1 MGHICRP
8 CEGLFSTVQLRE
20 KSAQGSGR
28 IRPVLLDGGTLD
40 GTEFVQCQC
49 FPFRPSVCSK
59 KFFFFSKPHR
69 DLFRKLCEIR
79 IGHILVKTVNLNH
92 HHCDGM

>member
-59 KFFFFSKPHR
+59 KFFFFFSK
-69 DLFRKLCEIR
+69 
-79 IGHILVKTVNLNH
+79 TS
-92 HHCDGM
+92 

>member
-49 FPFRPSVCSK
+49 FPFRPSVYSK
-59 KFFFFSKPHR
+59 KFFFFFQN
-69 DLFRKLCEIR
+69 LIEIY
-79 IGHILVKTVNLNH
+79 LESYVKYVSATFW
-92 HHCDGM
+92 